1 MSKKII
7 GRYNVDTRLGTNS
20 VSRLGTNG
28 DGDGNGSGD
37 EDRVIPIL
45 MYVNENKYAELG
57 RFELVWKQ
65 VGMHNSPS
73 V

>member
-1 MSKKII
+1 
-7 GRYNVDTRLGTNS
+7 
-20 VSRLGTNG
+20 
-28 DGDGNGSGD
+28 
-37 EDRVIPIL
+37 

-57 RFELVWKQ
+57 YVELVWKQ